1 MGAFVMR
8 LSVNEASKSR
18 MIEPRNWLN
27 PVDEKK
33 HRDEILDNMKKFL
46 DNYFDSFE
54 ILVELD
60 KLADGADQDTQK
72 LEELQAKFQEKEK
85 EIRHYLRLIERSTEA
100 LRYYRYE
107 IAYEII
113 ANFRILGLEPSVKEK
128 ADW

>member
-1 MGAFVMR
+1 MR
-8 LSVNEASKSR
+8 LCINEAPKSR

-33 HRDEILDNMKKFL
+33 HRDEILDNIKKFL

-60 KLADGADQDTQK
+60 KLADGEDQDTQK

-85 EIRHYLRLIERSTEA
+85 EIRYYLRLIERSIED

-113 ANFRILGLEPSVKEK
+113 ANFRRLGLEPSVEEK

>member
-1 MGAFVMR
+1 MR
-8 LSVNEASKSR
+8 LGVNEAPKSR
-18 MIEPRNWLN
+18 IIEPRNWLN

-46 DNYFDSFE
+46 DNYFDGFE

-60 KLADGADQDTQK
+60 KLADGVDRDTQK
-72 LEELQAKFQEKEK
+72 LEELQTKFQEKEK
-85 EIRHYLRLIERSTEA
+85 EISDYLRSIERSVEA

-107 IAYEII
+107 VAYEII
-113 ANFRILGLEPSVKEK
+113 ANFRRLGLEPSVEEK

>member
-1 MGAFVMR
+1 MR
-8 LSVNEASKSR
+8 LSVNEAPKSR
-18 MIEPRNWLN
+18 MIKPRNWLN

-46 DNYFDSFE
+46 DNYFDGFE

-60 KLADGADQDTQK
+60 KLADGVDRDTQK
-72 LEELQAKFQEKEK
+72 LEELQTKFQEKEK
-85 EIRHYLRLIERSTEA
+85 EISHYLRSIKRSVEA

-107 IAYEII
+107 VAYEII
-113 ANFRILGLEPSVKEK
+113 ANFRILDLEPCIAEK